1 MRASH
6 LMHHPERCESMAGV
20 ERSHGAI

>member
-1 MRASH
+1 MRDSH
-6 LMHHPERCESMAGV
+6 LMHPERCESVAGV